1 MPNKKETSAKVATK
15 ASEILKDNKT
25 SSKSKSVAGSALSQ
39 SLKSPV
45 KKQSNLWGGMCQHP
59 VSVVKNPRIVLDQS
73 V

>member
-39 SLKSPV
+39 KPG
-45 KKQSNLWGGMCQHP
+45 KKT
-59 VSVVKNPRIVLDQS
+59 K
-73 V
+73 